1 MFLSLEQLLIDVEV
15 FRRSSR
21 LSWGINTRVKEWLE
35 VDLAAVGHGGN
46 FLSRHSTL
54 EALRNGEVYM
64 SDYDA
69 SDSYETWSAPGKPT
83 FIDELKDKVHEILKT
98 HEPLPLD
105 EETEREL
112 EKMEQRA
119 REGVKIV

>member
-1 MFLSLEQLLIDVEV
+1 
-15 FRRSSR
+15 
-21 LSWGINTRVKEWLE
+21 
-35 VDLAAVGHGGN
+35 
-46 FLSRHSTL
+46 
-54 EALRNGEVYM
+54 M

-69 SDSYETWSAPGKPT
+69 SDSYETWSAPDKPT
-83 FIDELKDKVHEILKT
+83 FVNELSDQVQKILKT

-112 EKMEQRA
+112 EKIELRA